1 MPIRSRHLAICATA
15 ILAACHSD
23 SDSRAWLERV
33 ATVASP
39 AASGSR
45 YPQLEQGPDG
55 FVAMSWLQPGSE
67 GHELR
72 FSTWHG
78 RGWTESR
85 AVATGPDFF
94 VNWADVPSVV
104 PGPGNLRLAHWLQ
117 SHPGNAYSYD
127 VRIVASTDAGQ
138 SWSEPIVPHE
148 DGTATEHGFV
158 SLLRD
163 RDAWLAIWLDGRETG
178 SATHD
183 EADAAAHGI
192 GNMGLRYA
200 RIDDAGTLLDESQL
214 LDARVCDCCQ
224 TDAALTTAGPI
235 VVYRDRSETEIRD
248 IAIVRLGERGWSAPQ
263 RVHDDEWQTAAC
275 PVNGPAVAA
284 QGNLVA
290 VAWFTA
296 PDQPRVRLAFSSDS
310 GQTFAAPIEVAS
322 GRVTGRVD
330 VALLNDGRAAVSWLD
345 ESSAHARI
353 LVNVFDQHGA
363 AGDAVVLAETSVQRA
378 AGFPRMARI
387 GDKLLFAWT
396 EPGEPAAIRTAVAR
410 LR

>member
-1 MPIRSRHLAICATA
+1 
-15 ILAACHSD
+15 
-23 SDSRAWLERV
+23 
-33 ATVASP
+33 
-39 AASGSR
+39 
-45 YPQLEQGPDG
+45 
-55 FVAMSWLQPGSE
+55 MSWLQPGSD

-94 VNWADVPSVV
+94 VNWADFPSVV

-127 VRIVASTDAGQ
+127 VRIVASTDAGRA
-138 SWSEPIVPHE
+138 WSEPIVPHE

-178 SATHD
+178 SATRD
-183 EADAAAHGI
+183 AADAAAHGLGI
-192 GNMGLRYA
+192 WACATRASTTREPCSVSRSCSTRESATAARLAPHSRRRVRSSSIATAPRRRSATFRSCISANTTGLSRNA
-200 RIDDAGTLLDESQL
+200 
-214 LDARVCDCCQ
+214 C
-224 TDAALTTAGPI
+224 TTTGG
-235 VVYRDRSETEIRD
+235 R
-248 IAIVRLGERGWSAPQ
+248 PQ
-263 RVHDDEWQTAAC
+263 RARSRA
-275 PVNGPAVAA
+275 AVAA
-284 QGNLVA
+284 RDRLVA

-330 VALLNDGRAAVSWLD
+330 VALLEDGRAAVSWLD
-345 ESSAHARI
+345 ELSSAHARI
-353 LVNVFDQHGA
+353 LVNVFDRHGA
-363 AGDAVVLAETSVQRA
+363 AGVAVVVAETSVQRA
-378 AGFPRMARI
+378 AGFPRMARV
-387 GDKLLFAWT
+387 GDRLLFAWT